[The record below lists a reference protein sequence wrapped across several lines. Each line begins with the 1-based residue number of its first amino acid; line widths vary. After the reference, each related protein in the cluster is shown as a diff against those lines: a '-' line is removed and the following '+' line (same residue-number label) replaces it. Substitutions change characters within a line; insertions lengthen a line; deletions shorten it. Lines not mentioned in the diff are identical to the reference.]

1 MSGVDVAVVPG
12 AGEGKPAVPPSPF
25 TFRFLRLT
33 LPYFLNSEE
42 RWQARLL
49 AVLLVALT
57 VAQVVIPVKVNHWS
71 AALFDALEQHS
82 MSGFFDQ
89 IGVMAVILAANIVIS
104 TAHLTVKRTLQLTWR
119 RWLTRHILDDWMAAG
134 RQFQVTHMP
143 GEHDNP
149 DGRIAEDVRNTT
161 ESAIELAHSLFYCVL
176 LLFSF
181 VQILWSLS
189 GPLTVRLA
197 GHALS
202 IPGHMVWIALAYSG
216 TATTLALTI
225 GWPLIRMTDKR
236 QTAEAN
242 FRFGLVRGREHA
254 EAIAL
259 LHGEGDERRRLSDL
273 FGGIQSTWNRQ
284 TAALVRLFAFTSG
297 YSILS
302 TAFPILIAAPRYIA
316 DQISL
321 GQLMQTAQAFQQL
334 TQALS
339 WPVDNLP
346 NGASWRASVER
357 VLALSDA
364 LRALDAGTQPDGRQG
379 VGVTNSDR
387 PVLAFRG
394 LSITDPSGDMVLSG
408 FSSEIAEGERVLI
421 SGDPVVAIKLFKVV
435 AGLWPWASGTV
446 EMPKDAAIFF
456 MPQRPYLPIGRLRS
470 AVAYPAGPT
479 AFDDAQL
486 TTVLARVGLQQLTGR
501 LDDVASWEQV
511 LTVSEQQRLG
521 FARLLLHRPNWIF
534 IEEAT
539 DSLDSDGEDD
549 MMRLLIEEFPAATV
563 LTIGYHAN
571 LEVYHHRTLA
581 PVDRRAAPRPKRR
594 RSVRAVAAQTVKT

>member
-1 MSGVDVAVVPG
+1 MSGVGAAVASE
-12 AGEGKPAVPPSPF
+12 AGHGKAAIKPLPF
-25 TFRFLRLT
+25 TLRFLRLT

-42 RWQARLL
+42 RWRARLL

-57 VAQVVIPVKVNHWS
+57 IVQVAIPVKVNHWS
-71 AALFDALEQHS
+71 ADLFDALEQRS
-82 MSGFFDQ
+82 MPGFFAQ
-89 IGVMAVILAANIVIS
+89 IGVMAMILGANIVIS
-104 TAHLTVKRTLQLTWR
+104 TAHLSVKRTLQLTWR

-149 DGRIAEDVRNTT
+149 DGRIAEDVRTTT
-161 ESAIELAHSLFYCVL
+161 ESAIELAHSLFYCL
-176 LLFSF
+176 LLLVSF

-189 GPLTVRLA
+189 GPLNIKLA

-202 IPGHMVWIALAYSG
+202 IPGHMVWIALAYAT

-259 LHGEGDERRRLSDL
+259 LHGEGDERRRLNDL
-273 FGGIQSTWNRQ
+273 FGGIQSTWHRQ
-284 TAALVRLFAFTSG
+284 TAALARLFAFTSG

-316 DQISL
+316 DEISL

-346 NGASWRASVER
+346 NGATWRASVER
-357 VLALSDA
+357 VLALWDA
-364 LRALDAGTQPDGRQG
+364 LRTLDGGQQG
-379 VGVTNSDR
+379 VTVVTSDR
-387 PVLAFRG
+387 PVLAFRD
-394 LSITDPSGDMVLSG
+394 LSIANPGGDTVLSG
-408 FSSEIAEGERVLI
+408 FNSEIAEGERVLI

-435 AGLWPWASGTV
+435 ARLWPWAGGTV
-446 EMPKDAAIFF
+446 EMPKDATIFF

-479 AFDDAQL
+479 AFDDGRLAA
-486 TTVLARVGLQQLTGR
+486 VLARVGLQQLTGR
-501 LDDVASWEQV
+501 LDDVAGWEQE

-571 LEVYHHRTLA
+571 LEVYHHRMLA
-581 PVDRRAAPRPKRR
+581 PVDRRSTPRPKRR
-594 RSVRAVAAQTVKT
+594 RSIRAAAHPAQTVNSQ